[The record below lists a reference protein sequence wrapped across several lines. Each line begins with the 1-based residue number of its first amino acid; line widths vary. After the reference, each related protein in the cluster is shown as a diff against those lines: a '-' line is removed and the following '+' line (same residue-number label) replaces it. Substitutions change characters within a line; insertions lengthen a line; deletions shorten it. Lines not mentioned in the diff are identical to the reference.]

1 MKTTFRNLVFFAMP
15 YIPRKENTPEQ
26 TEEAVEAVVTKTDTK
41 PSKAKES
48 EEDATETAKK
58 AIEDT
63 GDEPETSAS
72 GAETMQS
79 TSEAAS
85 AKTMESTSEE
95 TSAETMESTFEAA
108 SAETMES
115 TSEAACA
122 ETKAGTLKRG
132 RSAED
137 QSSYDDEFEELKAT
151 LRQTKTLR
159 LINKNHTGPSGI
171 LSETEEPIAYKFRLN
186 TPGLIAVY
194 KGGHVSQELLEK
206 KKICSFRMCTFY

>member
-1 MKTTFRNLVFFAMP
+1 MP

-26 TEEAVEAVVTKTDTK
+26 TEEAEKAVVTKTESK

-48 EEDATETAKK
+48 EECATETAKK

-63 GDEPETSAS
+63 GDGPETSAS
-72 GAETMQS
+72 GAETI
-79 TSEAAS
+79 
-85 AKTMESTSEE
+85 ESTS
-95 TSAETMESTFEAA
+95 EAA

-137 QSSYDDEFEELKAT
+137 KSSYNAEFEELKARLKAHRT
-151 LRQTKTLR
+151 LQMIRRK
-159 LINKNHTGPSGI
+159 HSSPSGI
-171 LSETEEPIAYKFRLN
+171 CLETEEPIAYLFGLN
-186 TPGLIAVY
+186 TPGLIAIH
-194 KGGHVSQELLEK
+194 KGDHVSQEL
-206 KKICSFRMCTFY
+206 